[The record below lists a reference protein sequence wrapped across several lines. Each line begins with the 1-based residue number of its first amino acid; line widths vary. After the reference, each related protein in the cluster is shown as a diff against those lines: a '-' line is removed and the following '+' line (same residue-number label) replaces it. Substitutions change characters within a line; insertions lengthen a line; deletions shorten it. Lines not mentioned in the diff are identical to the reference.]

1 MTGTQRK
8 IMAVIRRMVADRGYP
23 PSVRELCVET
33 GIRSPSTIHYHLKEL
48 IEQGMIVQER
58 SETGRANARTL
69 RIVEEGDR

>member
-33 GIRSPSTIHYHLKEL
+33 GIKSPSTIHYHLKEL
-48 IEQGMIVQER
+48 VEQGMIEK
-58 SETGRANARTL
+58 GDGPRAIRVL
-69 RIVEEGDR
+69 EEGDR